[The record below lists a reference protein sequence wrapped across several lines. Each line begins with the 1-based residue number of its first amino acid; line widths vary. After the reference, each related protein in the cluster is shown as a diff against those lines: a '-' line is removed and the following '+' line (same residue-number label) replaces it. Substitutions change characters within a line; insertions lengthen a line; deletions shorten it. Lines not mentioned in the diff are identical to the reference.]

1 MCASTR
7 YAAVLVGEGVDRP
20 SDLIELEDGDWPQS
34 IKPLHL
40 KKLKA
45 LTLSLSLSLSLT
57 RTRTSRSS
65 RRT

>member
-45 LTLSLSLSLSLT
+45 AAANI
-57 RTRTSRSS
+57 
-65 RRT
+65 